1 MAHVHVLQ
9 DVLLRPSGLLE
20 GMTDDVCCVVAPV
33 CRVPCEK
40 ARAVDLSAAREN
52 VTWGVRCAASVCL
65 RLAACTAMESRTR
78 NFFMFGARD
87 GEHLSIRMV
96 GASAQPTSRPGRT
109 AIRNTIIHTG

>member
-1 MAHVHVLQ
+1 MYTYSLQ

-52 VTWGVRCAASVCL
+52 VTWGSLRCECVRL

-78 NFFMFGARD
+78 FCFMFGARD
-87 GEHLSIRMV
+87 GELPR
-96 GASAQPTSRPGRT
+96 APT
-109 AIRNTIIHTG
+109 

>member
-52 VTWGVRCAASVCL
+52 VTWGFRCAASVCL

-87 GEHLSIRMV
+87 GEHLSIRMERPR
-96 GASAQPTSRPGRT
+96 SPRSRPGRT
-109 AIRNTIIHTG
+109 EYEIHTG

>member
-1 MAHVHVLQ
+1 MYTYSLQ

-52 VTWGVRCAASVCL
+52 VTCGYGRSLRCRCAASVVCAFAL
-65 RLAACTAMESRTR
+65 RLAGSRLYGDGKSNENLFPMLHVWCT
-78 NFFMFGARD
+78 
-87 GEHLSIRMV
+87 
-96 GASAQPTSRPGRT
+96 
-109 AIRNTIIHTG
+109 

>member
-1 MAHVHVLQ
+1 MYTYSLQ

-52 VTWGVRCAASVCL
+52 VTCGYGRSLRCRCAASVVC
-65 RLAACTAMESRTR
+65 AFA
-78 NFFMFGARD
+78 
-87 GEHLSIRMV
+87 
-96 GASAQPTSRPGRT
+96 
-109 AIRNTIIHTG
+109 